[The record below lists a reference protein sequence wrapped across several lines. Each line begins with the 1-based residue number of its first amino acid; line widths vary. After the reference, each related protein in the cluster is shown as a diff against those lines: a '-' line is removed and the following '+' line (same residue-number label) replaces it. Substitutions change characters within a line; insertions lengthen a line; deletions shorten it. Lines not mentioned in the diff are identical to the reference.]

1 MKRKRKAIE
10 EGAKDEKKRRKDM
23 SGEKRKGLK
32 RGRRGGERRNGEE
45 ERREK
50 RRKGG
55 AIEERERERERRG
68 CGQRAR
74 AQSQSEQRAWTGCHA
89 GRWLLI
95 FSPSPT
101 RQPLTPMKRGFSVP
115 NDHMAEGGDER
126 EKVCSGGVGWGRG

>member
-1 MKRKRKAIE
+1 MERQEGSRREEKEKRGKRAIE
-10 EGAKDEKKRRKDM
+10 ER
-23 SGEKRKGLK
+23 
-32 RGRRGGERRNGEE
+32 
-45 ERREK
+45 
-50 RRKGG
+50 
-55 AIEERERERERRG
+55 ERERERERRG

-126 EKVCSGGVGWGRG
+126 EKVCGGGGWGRG